1 MKKTVLITI
10 MLLFAGLFVNAQV
23 VVTDPELPTADHP
36 VTIYFDATK
45 GTGGLKDYTG
55 DVYAHTGVI
64 TQNSTSNTDWKY
76 VKTNWGENTADTK
89 LTKVSDNYYKLE
101 ITPNIREYYG
111 VPASDTITHMAFVF
125 RSDYPYSGTTYY
137 EGKDDGS
144 TDIIVEVFKFGLNV
158 NITSPSQSSLVID
171 LNDTIVVNASAT
183 LADSISLFI
192 NSEFIKTSE
201 DSTFL
206 TDTIIADSYGE
217 NRVKVTAYDQPD
229 FVADSFFYFVK
240 SMPFVETL
248 PDSLRDGINYTSDT
262 TVTLVLYA
270 PFKSHVFVIGDFT
283 NWLPGEKG
291 YMKITPDSAK
301 YWKEI
306 KGLTPGKEY
315 RYQYLVDDELLIA
328 DPYADKVLDPW
339 NDSYISDE
347 TYPNLTGYP
356 TDTTSGIVSVLQTAG
371 EEYQWHVTDFQPPD
385 KTDLV
390 IYELLIRDFTASH
403 SYQSLTDTLN
413 YLKKL
418 GVNAVELMPV
428 NEFEGNESWG
438 YNPSFYFAPDKY
450 YGPKNDLKTFIDS
463 CHSNGIAVIIDM
475 VLNHSYGQSPLVQLY
490 FNPNAGSYGQP
501 TAENPWY
508 NEQSPNPVYS
518 WGYDFD
524 HESQATKDFVDRV
537 NAYWLTEYNFDGF
550 RFDFTKG
557 FTNTLGDGG
566 AYDASRI
573 SILKRMA
580 DHIWSVNP
588 NAYAILEHFATNTEE
603 KELAEYGTMIWGNM
617 SHQYGEAAKGYSSSL
632 SWGSYITRGWSVP
645 HLVSYM
651 ESHDE
656 ERLMYKALTFGKSGD
671 NYNIKEFATA
681 IKRMELNALF
691 FLTIPGPKMI
701 WQFGELGY
709 DYSIDYNGRVG
720 NKPIKWDYY
729 SVVERKRLY
738 QVYSALNK
746 IVKEEPLFETDDF
759 DLDVSGMHK
768 QINLYDDSMDACIIG
783 NFDVSSGDIIA
794 SFSQTGRWYEFFT
807 GDSIDVTDVNTQISL
822 EAGEYKLYTTKK
834 LTKPD
839 ITASISNPLQ
849 QDSYSFHIYPNPSE
863 DYFTITMKGNQE
875 EQSIL
880 SIIDIMGKVLC
891 QPESSYKSG
900 IYTWKWDGK
909 MQNGEPASAGIYFCR
924 IINRNKQIV
933 KRLIRLK

>member
-1 MKKTVLITI
+1 VNKIVLITLI
-10 MLLFAGLFVNAQV
+10 SLFAGLLLNGQV
-23 VVTDPELPTADHP
+23 VVTDPELPTADNP

-45 GTGGLKDYTG
+45 GTGGLEDYTG

-64 TQNSTSNTDWKY
+64 TQNSTSITNWKY

-101 ITPNIREYYG
+101 ITPDIRSYYN
-111 VPASDTITHMAFVF
+111 VPASETITHMAFVF

-137 EGKDDGS
+137 EGKDDGG
-144 TDIIVEVFKFGLNV
+144 TDIIVEVFEFGLNV
-158 NITSPSQSSLVID
+158 TITSPSQSSLVID

-192 NSEFIKTSE
+192 NSGFIKTSE
-201 DSTFL
+201 DPVLL
-206 TDTIIADSYGE
+206 TDTIIAGSYGE
-217 NRVKVTAYDQPD
+217 NRVKVIAYNQPD

-240 SMPFVETL
+240 QAPVIETL
-248 PDSLRDGINYTSDT
+248 PTGLRDGINYTSDT

-270 PFKSHVFVIGDFT
+270 PYKNHVFVIGDFT

-291 YMKITPDSAK
+291 YMKITPDGEK

-315 RYQYLVDDELLIA
+315 RYQYLVDNELLIA
-328 DPYADKVLDPW
+328 DPYTDKVLDPW
-339 NDSYISDE
+339 NDQYISDE
-347 TYPNLTGYP
+347 TYPALIGYP
-356 TDTTSGIVSVLQTAG
+356 TDTTSGIISVLQTAA
-371 EEYQWHVTDFQPPD
+371 EDYQWHVTDFQPPE

-413 YLKKL
+413 YLKNL
-418 GVNAVELMPV
+418 GVNAVELMPM

-490 FNPNAGSYGQP
+490 FDPNAGSYGQP

-508 NEQSPNPVYS
+508 NEQSPNPAYS
-518 WGYDFD
+518 WGYDFN
-524 HESQATKDFVDRV
+524 HESQATKNFVDRI
-537 NAYWLTEYNFDGF
+537 NEYWLTEYYFDGF

-557 FTNTLGDGG
+557 FTNTPGDGG

-580 DHIWSVNP
+580 DQIWNVNP
-588 NAYAILEHFATNTEE
+588 DAYVILEHFATNSEE
-603 KELAEYGTMIWGNM
+603 KELAEYGMMIWGNIN
-617 SHQYGEAAKGYSSSL
+617 YDFCEAAMGYTSNL
-632 SWGSYITRGWSVP
+632 DWASYKQRGWDSAN
-645 HLVSYM
+645 LVTYM

-656 ERLMYKALTFGKSGD
+656 ERLMYKTLTWGNSGD
-671 NYNIKEFATA
+671 NYNTKDLETA
-681 IKRMELNALF
+681 LKRMELVTVF

-709 DYSIDYNGRVG
+709 DYSIDYNSRVG

-729 SVVERKRLY
+729 SVTERKRLY
-738 QVYSALNK
+738 QVYSALIK
-746 IVKEEPLFETDDF
+746 LRTEQQVFETDSF
-759 DLDVSGMHK
+759 DLVGSGK
-768 QINLYDDSMDACIIG
+768 QKQLVLYDDSMDAVVIG
-783 NFDVSSGDIIA
+783 NFDVNTGDIIA
-794 SFSQTGRWYEFFT
+794 NFSQNGKWYEFFT
-807 GDSIDVTDVNTQISL
+807 GDSIDVTNVNEVISL
-822 EAGEYKLYTTKK
+822 KPGEYRIYTTEK
-834 LTKPD
+834 LNKPD
-839 ITASISNPLQ
+839 ITASVSNPLQ
-849 QDSYSFHIYPNPSE
+849 QDSFSIHIYPNPS
-863 DYFTITMKGNQE
+863 DNFFIITMEGDPG
-875 EQSIL
+875 EQNTL
-880 SIIDIMGKVLC
+880 SIIDITGRVIC

-900 IYTWKWDGK
+900 IYTWKW
-909 MQNGEPASAGIYFCR
+909 NGNMENDKHASPGIYFCR

-933 KRLIRLK
+933 EQLVKAK